1 VIAAPPVKPGA
12 VNSSDTEVFPGVT
25 DVMNGAL
32 GVVGS
37 TVKFRDT
44 LVAAQNVEL
53 PAWSAWI
60 VQVPV
65 VLMVTL
71 PLLVIVHTD
80 VVALVKLTV
89 RPEVD
94 DAVSE

>member
-1 VIAAPPVKPGA
+1 
-12 VNSSDTEVFPGVT
+12 
-25 DVMNGAL
+25 M
-32 GVVGS
+32 
-37 TVKFRDT
+37 
-44 LVAAQNVEL
+44 
-53 PAWSAWI
+53 
-60 VQVPV
+60 PV

-89 RPEVD
+89 RPDVD